1 MVSENTPG
9 MLLNPLL
16 LITPDTNWPSLRA
29 SLYAGIRA
37 SPVWFQGKL
46 GTHSP
51 TPKYTIL
58 FNNYAYMWLRT
69 SLASKDF
76 ISIEKWQVS
85 CQLPIFLGKLP
96 CVFFPSPKQTKQLKD
111 QDYIPYSFMSPQHF
125 IQRGSRCSI
134 HIRFHIGLYHG
145 MNSRADFIMT
155 LEISTG
161 RVRIKGTVNPGSKHC

>member
-9 MLLNPLL
+9 ILLNPLL
-16 LITPDTNWPSLRA
+16 LITPDTICVWPSLRA

-46 GTHSP
+46 GTHSA
-51 TPKYTIL
+51 TPKHTAL

-69 SLASKDF
+69 SLASKDL

-96 CVFFPSPKQTKQLKD
+96 CVSFPPPHKQTRQLED
-111 QDYIPYSFMSPQHF
+111 QDQIPYSLMSPQHF

-145 MNSRADFIMT
+145 MNSRANFHQDT
-155 LEISTG
+155 
-161 RVRIKGTVNPGSKHC
+161 RH